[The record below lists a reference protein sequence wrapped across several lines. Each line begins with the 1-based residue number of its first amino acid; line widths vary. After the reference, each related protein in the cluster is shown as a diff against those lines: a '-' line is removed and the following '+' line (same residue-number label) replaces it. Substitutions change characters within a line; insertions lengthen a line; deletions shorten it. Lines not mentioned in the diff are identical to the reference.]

1 MKKLKRH
8 TMTNSTIRKRNGS
21 LPPLLPPVHLQ
32 MQSKLNT
39 NTNAAPDRS
48 GNYALP
54 PAMTTTLPSAIIRST
69 RLLGE
74 AEVVIAS
81 GDGFEH
87 LAAKNVVA
95 FILGEI
101 EFYDG
106 VSKWSP
112 DDVNCEKLTV
122 EASMRA
128 G

>member
-1 MKKLKRH
+1 MP
-8 TMTNSTIRKRNGS
+8 S
-21 LPPLLPPVHLQ
+21 LPAITSPPSPPPCLLQLCEVLVF
-32 MQSKLNT
+32 
-39 NTNAAPDRS
+39 
-48 GNYALP
+48 
-54 PAMTTTLPSAIIRST
+54 
-69 RLLGE
+69 LGK

-81 GDGFEH
+81 SDGFEH
-87 LAAKNVVA
+87 LAAQNVVA

-112 DDVNCEKLTV
+112 DDVDCEKLTV